1 MDFKKKIAK
10 PIPIVIALGLGLA
23 ISTTAL
29 PATADV
35 QESPYLLSTEVVTL
49 LDNQRTANLN
59 ASGEIVDENGK
70 IIGVITAKSPS
81 VTVVRKEHPM
91 AKIINEKPDEVMA
104 ASLYNRIN
112 FLKDLAASETVKGHV
127 KKDQLPVV
135 MESLEKTRKELDQ
148 KIKSNDD
155 FTFKEAIEIGER
167 LDQTARGL
175 KRAKEFRAHAA
186 LATPMVVI
194 EPEEP
199 EVKRLTIFFQT
210 TKKPASSAS
219 NTNSTF

>member
-1 MDFKKKIAK
+1 MPKKPTKEQKAAESFFDSAK
-10 PIPIVIALGLGLA
+10 DAK
-23 ISTTAL
+23 TT
-29 PATADV
+29 
-35 QESPYLLSTEVVTL
+35 TEKA
-49 LDNQRTANLN
+49 Q
-59 ASGEIVDENGK
+59 
-70 IIGVITAKSPS
+70 AK
-81 VTVVRKEHPM
+81 
-91 AKIINEKPDEVMA
+91 
-104 ASLYNRIN
+104 
-112 FLKDLAASETVKGHV
+112 
-127 KKDQLPVV
+127 
-135 MESLEKTRKELDQ
+135 EKTRKELDQ

>member
-1 MDFKKKIAK
+1 MSTKKNNLLIYYGAGGAAKKYSERFGWPDYFIDSDNKKWGKFINSIEIKPPDYLKTISIKKIVMTTGYVNEV
-10 PIPIVIALGLGLA
+10 IPIIKSKGISDEHIFIPPKSHLG
-23 ISTTAL
+23 
-29 PATADV
+29 
-35 QESPYLLSTEVVTL
+35 
-49 LDNQRTANLN
+49 NQPF
-59 ASGEIVDENGK
+59 I
-70 IIGVITAKSPS
+70 
-81 VTVVRKEHPM
+81 
-91 AKIINEKPDEVMA
+91 
-104 ASLYNRIN
+104 
-112 FLKDLAASETVKGHV
+112 
-127 KKDQLPVV
+127 
-135 MESLEKTRKELDQ
+135 LEKTRKELDQ

-186 LATPMVVI
+186 LAIPMVVI